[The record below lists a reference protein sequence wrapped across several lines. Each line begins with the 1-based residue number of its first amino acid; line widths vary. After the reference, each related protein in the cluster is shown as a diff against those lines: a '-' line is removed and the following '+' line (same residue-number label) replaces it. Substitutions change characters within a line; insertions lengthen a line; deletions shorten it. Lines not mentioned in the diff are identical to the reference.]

1 MNKEKINNSQV
12 FALVADY
19 TIGTTV
25 LSIISG
31 VAGYA
36 GRDAWIVALVTPF
49 MGLPVLWM
57 FFYLNKLFPGKT
69 LVEIIQDVFGKWVG
83 WIVSAYFVFFLCFLS
98 VSEVVFYMGNFVK
111 SEYMTET
118 PLYAFNTLLVIT
130 IAVGLLYGIETIGRS
145 SEIFLY
151 IISFLI
157 LLTILLDLPN
167 IKTDNLFPV
176 LENGIGPVLKG
187 CLYLNSFLALPL
199 IVFAFFYPLNVAD
212 VQKSRKSFFGGYFW
226 ASFLGFL
233 CTIMSIFIL
242 GATITA
248 KTNYP
253 TYLFSKEINISS
265 ITRFEGFITFSWMFA
280 EFIKVSIYSYA
291 GLVGFTQ
298 LFGLKGYK
306 KMVIPIGISILVFSG
321 VVYPNIAYQQKW
333 DSTTWVVSVGTFGF
347 VLPAALIIG
356 KKIKDVIHHVKAMKT
371 KKKAFYDDL
380 KSLLYLCL
388 AAIIIILSLLLMK
401 FLL

>member
-1 MNKEKINNSQV
+1 M

-176 LENGIGPVLKG
+176 LENGIAPVLKG

-356 KKIKDVIHHVKAMKT
+356 KKIKDVIHHVKAMET
-371 KKKAFYDDL
+371 KEKAFYDDL

>member
-98 VSEVVFYMGNFVK
+98 VTEVVFYMGNFVK

-176 LENGIGPVLKG
+176 LENGIAPVLKG

-356 KKIKDVIHHVKAMKT
+356 KKIKDVIHHVKAMET
-371 KKKAFYDDL
+371 KEKAFYDDL

>member
-1 MNKEKINNSQV
+1 M

-49 MGLPVLWM
+49 MGLPILWM
-57 FFYLNKLFPGKT
+57 YFYLNKLFPGKT

-83 WIVSAYFVFFLCFLS
+83 WILSAYFVFFVCFLS

-118 PLYAFNTLLVIT
+118 PLYAFNTFLVIA

-176 LENGIGPVLKG
+176 LENGTGPVLKG

-199 IVFAFFYPLNVAD
+199 IVFAFFYPLNVTD
-212 VQKSRKSFFGGYFW
+212 VQKSRKSFLGGYFW
-226 ASFLGFL
+226 ASFLSFL

-321 VVYPNIAYQQKW
+321 VVYPDIAYQQKW
-333 DSTTWVVSVGTFGF
+333 DSTTWVVSVGTIGF

-356 KKIKDVIHHVKAMKT
+356 KKIKDVIHHVKAMET
-371 KKKAFYDDL
+371 KEKAFYDDV

-388 AAIIIILSLLLMK
+388 AAIIIILSIFLIR
-401 FLL
+401 FLLV

>member
-176 LENGIGPVLKG
+176 LENGIAPVLKG

-356 KKIKDVIHHVKAMKT
+356 KKIKDVIHHVKAMET
-371 KKKAFYDDL
+371 KEKAFYDDV

-388 AAIIIILSLLLMK
+388 AVIIIILSLLLMK

>member
-1 MNKEKINNSQV
+1 M

-176 LENGIGPVLKG
+176 LENGIAPVLKG

-356 KKIKDVIHHVKAMKT
+356 KKIKDVIHHVKAMET
-371 KKKAFYDDL
+371 KEKAFYDDV

-388 AAIIIILSLLLMK
+388 AVIIIILSLLLMK

>member
-1 MNKEKINNSQV
+1 M